1 MWERWYR
8 NAVSPAVY
16 LAQLL
21 SPGSDGWLLGF
32 RTVSC
37 SYAHCIMDL
46 SKALIFLKMML
57 CWIQLHRLIFCTPG
71 SELWFVMVQSCLGQ
85 WIIRVAR
92 CLGRGFYTK
101 VLEWVS
107 THMHS
112 LWPNNLVML
121 SYTVTSSPSWHADV
135 MYRKQVP
142 STDCL
147 FLCLALKAVIGG
159 SALGICGRNQRQS
172 KEPIYF

>member
-1 MWERWYR
+1 MDDCLDSGQSV
-8 NAVSPAVY
+8 AVMP
-16 LAQLL
+16 
-21 SPGSDGWLLGF
+21 
-32 RTVSC
+32 TVSWTCQKDLFFSKWC
-37 SYAHCIMDL
+37 SAGY
-46 SKALIFLKMML
+46 SFTGSF
-57 CWIQLHRLIFCTPG
+57 FCTPG

-92 CLGRGFYTK
+92 CFGRGFYTK

-142 STDCL
+142 STDCF